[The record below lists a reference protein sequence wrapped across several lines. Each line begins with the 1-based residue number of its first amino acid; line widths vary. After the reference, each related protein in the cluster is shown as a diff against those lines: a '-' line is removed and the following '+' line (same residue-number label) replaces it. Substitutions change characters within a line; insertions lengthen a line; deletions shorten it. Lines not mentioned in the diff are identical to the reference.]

1 MGTHSFRVQNRRRPA
16 TRRSRKWFRKS
27 VLLACITALLASSS
41 TARAVTP
48 FADISSTGPLTHVY
62 IGNELGC
69 QVAHAGD
76 VALELFPPSVIP
88 GDCGSFLAV
97 GGALFAPDFA
107 NHGGTATA
115 NLGSYTPFTPV
126 SQSAVTGSGTAAD
139 PFMVITVVDAGTT
152 GLRITETDSYVVGE
166 GAYRTDVALSNTGT
180 AAQDVVLYRA
190 GDCFLQGSDIGFG
203 FVDTVAKSVGCSVNA
218 NNTPPG
224 RIEEWLPITGGNNYY
239 QAFFSQ
245 VWSQIGSHVAFPDTC
260 RCTDFIDNGAGI
272 SWSFSVPAGGT
283 VTKSHFTVFSPLG
296 ISVSIDDVTV
306 TEGNSGTVNATF
318 TVSLNRPVP
327 AGATATVDFATA
339 DGTATAPADY
349 TATSGTLTFAPGETS
364 KTATVGVNGDAVCE
378 LDETFSV
385 NLSNA
390 TGATIADGQGQ
401 GTIVNDDPCVPSL
414 SVNDVTVAEGNS
426 GVTNAT
432 FTVSLSQTTVNTVT
446 VDFTTADGTAT
457 APADYAATSGA
468 LTFAPGE
475 TSKTATVG
483 VNGDTLVEADETFF
497 VNLSN
502 AVGATIADG
511 QGQGTIV
518 NDDVGRPLLDH
529 FKCYALSED
538 EDDDDEEAGPR
549 VMLRDQFGSGE
560 ALVGAAVELCNPV
573 SKDGGTINQGNAH
586 LVKYEAK
593 PVRRTFSKR
602 RVEVTNQFGTQVLT
616 VRKPAI
622 LAVPSS
628 KSTSG
633 PPGDPPTMLD
643 HFQCYRFVEDDDD
656 DDDDDDGGAFTPRTV
671 LLKDQF
677 KEERVRV
684 RGPAALC
691 NPVEKTHAGQVS
703 PIGSPDEHLVCY
715 AIRAA
720 RFAGNVNVRNQF
732 GDATAHVRSPV
743 SLCVPSQK
751 RELPPPL
758 PDDDD

>member
-1 MGTHSFRVQNRRRPA
+1 MQNRSR
-16 TRRSRKWFRKS
+16 TRWSRKWFRKP
-27 VLLACITALLASSS
+27 VLLACLTALLASPSP
-41 TARAVTP
+41 ARAVTP

-62 IGNELGC
+62 IGNELSC
-69 QVAHAGD
+69 QVAHTGD
-76 VALELFPPSVIP
+76 VDLELFPPNVIP
-88 GDCGSFLAV
+88 GDCGSFLVV
-97 GGALFAPDFA
+97 GGTLFAPDFA
-107 NHGGTATA
+107 NHGGTATG
-115 NLGSYTPFTPV
+115 NLGSYSPFTPV

-139 PFMVITVVDAGTT
+139 PFKVVTVVDAGAS

-166 GAYRTDVALSNTGT
+166 GSYRTDVAISNTGT

-306 TEGNSGTVNATF
+306 AEGNSGTVNATF

-349 TATSGTLTFAPGETS
+349 AATSGMLTFAPGESS
-364 KTATVGVNGDAVCE
+364 KTVTVGVNGDTVCE
-378 LDETFSV
+378 PDETFFV

-390 TGATIADGQGQ
+390 TGTTIVDGQGQ

-414 SVNDVTVAEGNS
+414 SINDVTVAEGNS

-432 FTVSLSQTTVNTVT
+432 FTASLSQTTINTVT
-446 VDFTTADGTAT
+446 VDFATADDTAT
-457 APADYAATSGA
+457 APADYAATSGM

-475 TSKTATVG
+475 SSKTVTVG
-483 VNGDTLVEADETFF
+483 VNGDTLVEPDETFF
-497 VNLSN
+497 LNLSN

-518 NDDVGRPLLDH
+518 NDDIGRPALDH
-529 FKCYALSED
+529 FKCYALSKG
-538 EDDDDEEAGPR
+538 DDDDEDDGVPPPR
-549 VMLRDQFGSGE
+549 VTLEDQFGSGE
-560 ALVGAAVELCNPV
+560 ALVGAAAELCNPV
-573 SKDGGTINQGNAH
+573 SKEGGTINQDNAH
-586 LVKYEAK
+586 LVKYKAR
-593 PVRRTFSKR
+593 PIGRTFAKR
-602 RVEVTNQFGTQVLT
+602 RVEVTNQFGTQILT
-616 VRKPAI
+616 VRKPTI

-656 DDDDDDGGAFTPRTV
+656 DDDDDDGGAFRPRAV
-671 LLKDQF
+671 VLKDQF
-677 KEERVRV
+677 KEETVRV
-684 RGPAALC
+684 RRPVRLC
-691 NPVEKTHAGQVS
+691 NPVAKTHAGQVS

-720 RFAGNVNVRNQF
+720 RFAATVNVRNQF
-732 GDATAHVRSPV
+732 GDATLRVRRPV

-751 RELPPPL
+751 RELPPPP
-758 PDDDD
+758 PDDD